1 MQYFSDNFYEQE
13 TKQQGCVCIFSLKN
27 PSYPEYLCP
36 SQVGVTCVDIHSEH
50 PHMLATGMADGN
62 VAVYNLQKSLSKPSY
77 ISTARNGK
85 HQDIVWQVKWAKDNL
100 DGYLNFYS
108 VSGDGRVT
116 NWTIVKTALWYTD
129 TLNITFSKTLHNF
142 SEEDTKT
149 NLRDGGRCVAFNP
162 NDDTMFLVGTDE
174 GLIYKCT
181 TEYSSR
187 FLETYPAHNTPIY
200 NIAWNP
206 YVPSIF
212 LTCAAEWMIK
222 IWDHNST

>member
-1 MQYFSDNFYEQE
+1 M
-13 TKQQGCVCIFSLKN
+13 
-27 PSYPEYLCP
+27 
-36 SQVGVTCVDIHSEH
+36 
-50 PHMLATGMADGN
+50 
-62 VAVYNLQKSLSKPSY
+62 
-77 ISTARNGK
+77 
-85 HQDIVWQVKWAKDNL
+85 

-222 IWDHNST
+222 IWDHNSTLVHTQCLKITEKVSLNFASEASYVFTLIGQKLIKNGQFWRVFENLKIAVKQRYQIGQFQSAKIGRKCQNAKIQMQHFE

>member
-1 MQYFSDNFYEQE
+1 M
-13 TKQQGCVCIFSLKN
+13 
-27 PSYPEYLCP
+27 
-36 SQVGVTCVDIHSEH
+36 
-50 PHMLATGMADGN
+50 
-62 VAVYNLQKSLSKPSY
+62 
-77 ISTARNGK
+77 
-85 HQDIVWQVKWAKDNL
+85 
-100 DGYLNFYS
+100 NFYS

-222 IWDHNST
+222 IWDHNSTLVHTQCLKHHRKSLIKLCERSELRFYFEWTKVNQKWSILTSF

>member
-1 MQYFSDNFYEQE
+1 M
-13 TKQQGCVCIFSLKN
+13 
-27 PSYPEYLCP
+27 
-36 SQVGVTCVDIHSEH
+36 
-50 PHMLATGMADGN
+50 
-62 VAVYNLQKSLSKPSY
+62 
-77 ISTARNGK
+77 
-85 HQDIVWQVKWAKDNL
+85 
-100 DGYLNFYS
+100 NFYS

-222 IWDHNST
+222 IWDHNSTLVHYTVFENHRKSLIKLCERSELRLHFEWTKMQKKKSILSPKIHVKNQMNF